1 MAAFSVLAMLV
12 ASGCGA
18 SADGA
23 SESPTTQ
30 AFTSRTCP
38 EAVTTDS
45 HGDLRNAAG
54 HVRECWPG
62 DEHCECDSDDDCYA
76 LQGHVACTP
85 AAPSE
90 EVADAGVTAA
100 RAPAQDGGAT
110 VARPAD
116 AGARTTTPTP
126 ADAGVR
132 TTTPTPADAGV
143 RTPTP
148 ADAGARTATPTPA
161 DAGVRAPTPTP
172 ADAGVRTPTPTPA
185 DAGARTTTPTPADAG
200 VRTPTPTPA
209 PTPAPSGPVPT
220 VGGCQV
226 FPADNAWN
234 QVVTSMPV
242 HPNSDAIIANIQA
255 HGQTTIKADFGSNTQ
270 YGIPFV
276 VVPAGQARVPIH
288 YTAYGDESDPG
299 PFPIPTSAPIEGGN
313 DHHVLVVQQ
322 GSCMLY
328 ELYHSVRA
336 GSGWNADSGAMFDL
350 NSNALRPR
358 GWTSADQGGLPILA
372 GLTRFDEVAAGEINH
387 ALRVTFD
394 HTQNGFILPAHHVG
408 GVSDANAPPMGL
420 RLRLR
425 ADFDISRYTGQA
437 RVILNALRRY
447 GLIVA
452 DTGSNWFISGATDSR
467 WNDSDLRQLTN
478 VSGTAFEVVYT
489 GDIQR

>member
-1 MAAFSVLAMLV
+1 MAAFSVLAIAF
-12 ASGCGA
+12 ASGCGP
-18 SADGA
+18 SADNGT
-23 SESPTTQ
+23 ESPTTQ
-30 AFTSRTCP
+30 ELTSRTCP
-38 EAVTTDS
+38 ESVTADS
-45 HGDLRNAAG
+45 RGDLRNAEG
-54 HVRECWPG
+54 HIRECWPG
-62 DEHCECDSDDDCYA
+62 DARCECDSDNDCYA

-85 AAPSE
+85 AAPSVE
-90 EVADAGVTAA
+90 GV
-100 RAPAQDGGAT
+100 GVGAT
-110 VARPAD
+110 VAPSSTRD
-116 AGARTTTPTP
+116 GGASAA

-132 TTTPTPADAGV
+132 A
-143 RTPTP
+143 
-148 ADAGARTATPTPA
+148 PTPA
-161 DAGVRAPTPTP
+161 DAGVRAPTPADAGVRAPTTADAGVRAP
-172 ADAGVRTPTPTPA
+172 TTADAGVRASTDAGVRTPA
-185 DAGARTTTPTPADAG
+185 DAGAQPPA
-200 VRTPTPTPA
+200 PTPTPA
-209 PTPAPSGPVPT
+209 PAPTPSGPVPT
-220 VGGCQV
+220 IGGCQI

-242 HPNSDAIIANIQA
+242 HPNSAAIIANIQA

-270 YGIPFV
+270 YGIPYV
-276 VVPAGQARVPIH
+276 VVPAGQARLPIN

-299 PFPIPTSAPIEGGN
+299 PFPIPTNAPVEGGN

-328 ELYHSVRA
+328 ELYHSVRS
-336 GSGWNADSGAMFDL
+336 GSGWSADSGAMFDL
-350 NSNALRPR
+350 GSNALRPR

-408 GVSDANAPPMGL
+408 SVSDANAPPMGL

-425 ADFDISRYTGQA
+425 ADFDVSRYTGQA

-452 DTGSNWFISGATDSR
+452 DTGSNWFISGGTDSR
-467 WNDSDLRQLTN
+467 WNDTDLRQLTGI
-478 VSGTAFEVVYT
+478 SGTAFEVVYT